1 MSSIGTQLLIE
12 ISQHCAEQKN
22 CHFILNH
29 VLQLQ
34 VNVQHLSFDVGLY
47 YFFIFSSEFQMNI
60 FSFPVSSWNLLKC
73 IKLKFSAWELFLV
86 TLSGEQMLCYTIE
99 WLLILWRFGNETV
112 NVFNNSNI
120 HCMLTSFPGNFQMP
134 QHLILKRQR
143 KLLICH
149 LVTI

>member
-1 MSSIGTQLLIE
+1 MSSIGTQLLTE

-22 CHFILNH
+22 CHFHLVSH

-34 VNVQHLSFDVGLY
+34 VNVQHLSFD
-47 YFFIFSSEFQMNI
+47 FFSSEFQMNI
-60 FSFPVSSWNLLKC
+60 FSFSVSSWNLLKC
-73 IKLKFSAWELFLV
+73 IKLKISAWELWHFLV
-86 TLSGEQMLCYTIE
+86 NKCFAVQSNGCWDLMAI
-99 WLLILWRFGNETV
+99 GNETV

-120 HCMLTSFPGNFQMP
+120 YCTLTSFPGNFRMP

-149 LVTI
+149 LVTF